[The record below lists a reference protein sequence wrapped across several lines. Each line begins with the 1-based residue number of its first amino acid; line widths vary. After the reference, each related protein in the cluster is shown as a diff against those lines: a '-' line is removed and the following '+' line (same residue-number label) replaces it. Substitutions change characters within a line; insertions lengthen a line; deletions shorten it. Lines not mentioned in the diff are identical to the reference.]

1 MKTKRNY
8 KLVQFK
14 RCGDSYINHFD
25 ACNKYSKQLKDI
37 KIALSYLTDK
47 HSRYYH
53 DPYKDK
59 YVDSAGNP
67 VSEYS
72 VSTEE
77 KIRQL
82 KMAKAKL
89 LFEGDPEILTYH
101 YFISPMSG
109 PFAGDEFH
117 VQLEYDPDYTG
128 ERNTG
133 YWIGYVR
140 NETLFEKRGG
150 GYENNIWITFGFSS
164 YRGTV
169 KYIIESIL
177 RYLSGEKHLVYNDR
191 VMLTPNMTDTD
202 VDNLKKENIRRK
214 KEDLEEYKTRVLA
227 KVNAEVNDMMA
238 ELEQED

>member
-1 MKTKRNY
+1 MNTKRNY

-14 RCGDSYINHFD
+14 RCGDSYINYTN
-25 ACNKYSKQLKDI
+25 ASNKYSKKLNDI
-37 KIALSYLTDK
+37 RIALSYLTDK
-47 HSRYYH
+47 RSRYCY
-53 DPYKDK
+53 DPYKDN
-59 YVDSAGNP
+59 YVDSNGNP
-67 VSEYS
+67 VNEYS

-77 KIRQL
+77 KVRQL

-89 LFEGDPEILTYH
+89 LFEGDPDILTYH

-117 VQLEYDPDYTG
+117 IQLEYNPDFSG

-133 YWIGYVR
+133 YWMGYVR

-150 GYENNIWITFGFSS
+150 GVENNIWITFGFSS

-177 RYLSGEKHLVYNDR
+177 RYLSGEKSLVYNDR
-191 VMLTPNMTDTD
+191 VMVTPNMTDTD

-214 KEDLEEYKTRVLA
+214 KEDLEEYKAQVLA